1 MFSAEL
7 TNAWASVQ
15 PASGGSDFIDLPA
28 GRYVATIDEIK
39 LNAPKQ
45 VGDRIIPEV
54 LEYDMTIASGE
65 YQGARHRKED
75 GIWTVKSLAF
85 IKRDLITLDCKIP
98 RELQDITLAL
108 QPALG
113 RTVEIEVVKIT
124 KNGRDFSNTYIK
136 RIANIMQPTA
146 PAPAPAPATAP
157 APAPVPAP
165 APAPVPAPAPAPA
178 QLSPM
183 QRLQYSK
190 QQMQRRTAPAPQSIA
205 QDDPALSR
213 EFWEDPYGNQVP
225 FDDGTF

>member
-28 GRYVATIDEIK
+28 GRYIATIDEIK

-45 VGDRIIPEV
+45 IGDRIIPEV

-85 IKRDLITLDCKIP
+85 IKRDLITLECKIP

-136 RIANIMQPTA
+136 RIANIMQP
-146 PAPAPAPATAP
+146 PAPAPATAT
-157 APAPVPAP
+157 ATA
-165 APAPVPAPAPAPA
+165 PAPAPAPA

-190 QQMQRRTAPAPQSIA
+190 QQMQRRTAPAPQSVA

-225 FDDGTF
+225 FDNGTF

>member
-7 TNAWASVQ
+7 TNAWSSVQ
-15 PASGGSDFIDLPA
+15 PASGGTDFIDLPA

-45 VGDRIIPEV
+45 IGDRVIPEV

-85 IKRDLITLDCKIP
+85 IKRDLITLECKIP
-98 RELQDITLAL
+98 RELQDLTLAL
-108 QPALG
+108 QPAIG
-113 RTVEIEVVKIT
+113 RTVEIEIAKIT
-124 KNGRDFSNTYIK
+124 KNGREFSNTYIK
-136 RIANIMQPTA
+136 RIANIMQPPSTAPSTA
-146 PAPAPAPATAP
+146 PAPAPAPAK
-157 APAPVPAP
+157 
-165 APAPVPAPAPAPA
+165 
-178 QLSPM
+178 LSPI

-190 QQMQRRTAPAPQSIA
+190 QQMQRRHDPQATA

>member
-45 VGDRIIPEV
+45 IGDRIIPEV
-54 LEYDMTIASGE
+54 LEYNMTIASGE

-85 IKRDLITLDCKIP
+85 IKRDLLTLECKIP

-136 RIANIMQPTA
+136 RIANIMQP
-146 PAPAPAPATAP
+146 PA
-157 APAPVPAP
+157 
-165 APAPVPAPAPAPA
+165 PAPAPAPA

-190 QQMQRRTAPAPQSIA
+190 QQMQRRTAPAPQSVA

>member
-28 GRYVATIDEIK
+28 GRYIATIDEIK

-45 VGDRIIPEV
+45 IGDRIIPEV
-54 LEYDMTIASGE
+54 LEYDMSIASGE

-85 IKRDLITLDCKIP
+85 IKRDLITLECKIP
-98 RELQDITLAL
+98 RDLQDITLAL
-108 QPALG
+108 QPAIG

-136 RIANIMQPTA
+136 RIANIMQPPATAPAPAPATVPATATA
-146 PAPAPAPATAP
+146 PAPAPAPAP
-157 APAPVPAP
+157 AH
-165 APAPVPAPAPAPA
+165 A

-190 QQMQRRTAPAPQSIA
+190 QQKQRRPEPAPQSVA